1 MPNWP
6 VPRKGIRCIRPLYPA
21 AAHEQTIAGKP
32 FVTMMDE
39 AI

>member
-1 MPNWP
+1 
-6 VPRKGIRCIRPLYPA
+6 LYPA